1 MSPMNRIFPANANND
16 YRGSPIAFYGLCLF
30 AAMFTFRSLVHYFK
44 EDGGANSIASI
55 ITFPGSPDP
64 DHIIYLVFS
73 LWGSQQIVTLCILL
87 LVLVRYRTLIPF
99 MLLMLVLEQVLRIGA
114 GVLHPLTPEYYERTP
129 PGVRANLP
137 LLLIAMTLLA
147 LSLRDL
153 GRVTVGRG
161 SAKASTSADTR

>member
-1 MSPMNRIFPANANND
+1 MSLVNRILPANANND

-44 EDGGANSIASI
+44 EDGGANSIATI

-64 DHIIYLVFS
+64 DQVLYLAFS
-73 LWGSQQIVTLCILL
+73 LWGSQQIITLCILL

-114 GVLHPLTPEYYERTP
+114 GAMHPLTPEYFESRP
-129 PGVRANLP
+129 PGVRANVP
-137 LLLIAMTLLA
+137 LLGIALLLLA

-153 GRVTVGRG
+153 GRVTVGR
-161 SAKASTSADTR
+161 ASGQASPGVDEG